1 MNSNE
6 MNLFQHSFTI
16 TKKDR
21 QILHNHKSHILWFT
35 GLSGSGKSS
44 IANSLEREL
53 YQLGQSTYILDGDNL
68 RIGLNSDLDFS
79 LDGRTENIR
88 RVGEVAKLLV
98 DSGIVVI
105 STFISPLKS
114 DRQRVRDIVQNNEF
128 IEIYVKCPLEKCE
141 RRDPKGLYKRARRG
155 EIPEFTGISSPYE
168 EPEKSEI
175 ILETD
180 QHTIEEC
187 VKQVLNYLQNN
198 GYLKKI
204 NSFGGEK

>member
-1 MNSNE
+1 MKKDQ

-21 QILHNHKSHILWFT
+21 QRLHNHKSYILWFT
-35 GLSGSGKSS
+35 GLSGSGKST
-44 IANSLEREL
+44 IANLLEKEL
-53 YQLGQSTYILDGDNL
+53 YQLDQSTYILDGDNL
-68 RIGLNSDLDFS
+68 RKGLNNDLDFS
-79 LDGRTENIR
+79 LEGRKENIR
-88 RVGEVAKLLV
+88 RIGEVAKLLV

-105 STFISPLKS
+105 STFISPLKC

-141 RRDPKGLYKRARRG
+141 RRDPKGLYKKARRG

-168 EPEKSEI
+168 EPEKPEI

-187 VKQVLNYLQNN
+187 VKQVVSYLLDN

-204 NSFGGEK
+204 SSFGGEK